1 MSNYSK
7 NSRDKLAIAHIDL
20 QTIFKEVIKHYDN
33 TIVYTFRGEELQ
45 NRLFSEGASKK
56 KYPHSRHNH
65 YPAMAVDSAPYI
77 DGKVSE
83 DMYQCYHYSGFV
95 LGVAKMLFKYKVIS
109 HKLIGGSDWDDDND
123 VNDQKF
129 RDLWHYELIK

>member
-45 NRLFSEGASKK
+45 NRLFDEDASKK

-77 DGKVSE
+77 AGKVSE
-83 DMYQCYHYSGFV
+83 DMYQCYHYSGYV
-95 LGVAKMLFKYKVIS
+95 LGIAEMLYKYKVIS
-109 HKLIGGSDWDDDND
+109 HKLIGGSDWDDDKD